1 MCLNMDSKSLLQFGF
16 GVLVLDG
23 EPHHAASVLTLD
35 RVENRQAQICHLN
48 PTQVFPFPGI
58 PIPSPHTQ
66 RTILNFLRA
75 ESLEI

>member
-1 MCLNMDSKSLLQFGF
+1 MDSKSLLQFGF
-16 GVLVLDG
+16 GFLVLEE

-35 RVENRQAQICHLN
+35 RVENRQAQICHLS
-48 PTQVFPFPGI
+48 PTQVFLFPGI

-75 ESLEI
+75 GSQEI